1 MIFAP
6 LTPTCLPGLFLTD
19 RINNRGYGNYFPYR
33 RRSVAT
39 PQNKPDYLVC
49 PGSVMVEQEEP
60 GLQDLF
66 VTEGPSPEDDEG
78 FTK

>member
-1 MIFAP
+1 MEIS
-6 LTPTCLPGLFLTD
+6 
-19 RINNRGYGNYFPYR
+19 YKR
-33 RRSVAT
+33 RRVAT
-39 PQNKPDYLVC
+39 PQNKPDYLVY

-60 GLQDLF
+60 GLQDLL